1 MEDPRQAYRPKRYA
15 HRSPQRISAILR
27 FSGLVFF
34 EALLT
39 YLQIGVDPT
48 TGSWGNMI
56 NTARLELARDPVVWW
71 NLIAAF
77 LFMFGLVLPA
87 NLFGD
92 AVRDALDPRL
102 RTE

>member
-1 MEDPRQAYRPKRYA
+1 MSSIIPNLMHIVLITAL
-15 HRSPQRISAILR
+15 LR
-27 FSGLVFF
+27 FSGLVLT
-34 EALLT
+34 EALLS
-39 YLQIGVDPT
+39 YLQIGVEPT

-56 NTARLELARDPVVWW
+56 NTARLELARDPIVWW
-71 NLIAAF
+71 NLAAAF
-77 LFMFGLVLPA
+77 VFMFGLVLPA